1 MTKTRDLADLGGG
14 FIQAGTGA
22 VQRTVESKLQDVVSV
37 KDFGAVGDGVA
48 DDAAAIQTAIDAVT
62 AAGGGT
68 VYIPEGVYFIGT
80 TSLRCRYA
88 GVSIVGDGGASII
101 KTSSTMTAPALYW
114 GENGYTPRPQNSVVR
129 GITIDGNGSSDANA
143 HGISV
148 WASLSTIRDCHVKNC
163 GGAGM
168 YFYLSWTMWAE
179 YNHIYGCGTG
189 VYIGQECNNFTFFSN
204 EINWCTGHGIHV
216 NGGHGVRIQ
225 NNGVEECQKYGLYVQ
240 GNALSAIRVVLY
252 EGNYHERNAKDA
264 SFPYEVYVDKESAEV
279 SNVVL
284 RNNYITN
291 DQSPTRD
298 VRIHSVDGASL
309 EGNTLQGLTTQNITN
324 PSVATAYGVY
334 SPVRH
339 YYGTAVPATG
349 TYGVGDIVWNTN
361 PASTT
366 TTPAGWICI
375 TAGTPGAWRR
385 FGHVSPASQTN
396 ADLYGQFYFDVT
408 LQAISGYVAQLANT
422 RGAGDTGG
430 HVLYLDAYRS
440 DTTNTRLI
448 GTRDDKWILYS
459 NGTTGGTSD
468 VTLKKNIE
476 TTRDGY
482 LEDLNQLRVVKY
494 NWLTQDDD
502 SPKELGLIAQEVESV
517 FPGLVQEAE
526 NAEGQNIKSIK
537 TSVLPYMLLKA
548 LQEAAERIK
557 TLEEKVTELS

>member
-14 FIQAGTGA
+14 FIQAGAT
-22 VQRTVESKLQDVVSV
+22 VDMQRTVESKLQDMVSV
-37 KDFGAVGDGVA
+37 KDFGAVGNGTVN
-48 DDAAAIQTAIDAVT
+48 DAAAIQATINAVT

-68 VYIPEGVYFIGT
+68 VYIPEGVYYIGT

-114 GENGYTPRPQNSVVR
+114 GEDGYTPRPQNSVLR
-129 GITIDGNGSSDANA
+129 GITVDGNGSSNANA

-148 WASLSTIRDCHVKNC
+148 WASLSTIRDCHIKNC

-216 NGGHGVRIQ
+216 NGGHGVRIIA
-225 NNGVEECQKYGLYVQ
+225 NGVEECTGYGLYVQ
-240 GNALSAIRVVLY
+240 GNALSAIRNILY
-252 EGNYHERNAKDA
+252 DGNYHENNGKGVTYPHEIYANKG
-264 SFPYEVYVDKESAEV
+264 SAEI
-279 SNVVL
+279 NL
-284 RNNYITN
+284 LAITNNYITN
-291 DQSPTRD
+291 VT
-298 VRIHSVDGASL
+298 VGKNVEIASVNSASVF
-309 EGNTLQGLTTQNITN
+309 GNYLQG
-324 PSVATAYGVY
+324 AAYG
-334 SPVRH
+334 
-339 YYGTAVPATG
+339 TLN
-349 TYGVGDIVWNTN
+349 NTN
-361 PASTT
+361 SLRTARTDNSLDSLRVGV
-366 TTPAGWICI
+366 AGSATNVLDAIAYTGPNEYIAKI
-375 TAGTPGAWRR
+375 T
-385 FGHVSPASQTN
+385 
-396 ADLYGQFYFDVT
+396 
-408 LQAISGYVAQLANT
+408 NT
-422 RGAGDTGG
+422 RGAGDTQG
-430 HVLYLDAYRS
+430 HLLYLDAYRS
-440 DTTNTRLI
+440 DTTNTILI
-448 GTRDDKWILYS
+448 NTRDGKWILYS

-526 NAEGQNIKSIK
+526 NADGEKKIKSIK

-548 LQEAAERIK
+548 LQEATERIK
-557 TLEEKVTELS
+557 ILEEKVASL